1 MKIVD
6 LHTCSCP
13 IGHTDLSP
21 NLSLKTKNFIVF
33 GVRFFQNE
41 LPFISTRAA
50 LYMQVQILK
59 FHLWVCSGAPSLF

>member
-13 IGHTDLSP
+13 IGRTDLSP
-21 NLSLKTKNFIVF
+21 SWSMKTKNLIVF

-41 LPFISTRAA
+41 LPFI
-50 LYMQVQILK
+50 YQ
-59 FHLWVCSGAPSLF
+59 